1 MLRVIGVRSLDALID
16 AALPT
21 SIRLKK
27 PLQLPPAETE
37 HEYLDRLRTVAAK
50 NQRFKSFI
58 GMGYYGT
65 ITPSVILRN
74 LFENP
79 SWYTPYTPYQAEIA
93 QGRLESLLNF
103 QTMVRDLT
111 AMEIATASLLDEAT
125 AAAEAMT
132 LLHRV
137 QGRQGIR
144 VAKHLLGVGA
154 HVSAGARRA
163 EGTRGAAR
171 HHDRDRRP
179 GLGARSADDVFGAY
193 VQSPDDYGAL
203 LDLRGVHHAR
213 ARTERARR
221 GGDRSARA
229 HDHGAARR
237 NGRRRRR
244 RQRAAVRRADGL
256 RRTARGVSR
265 DARNVRQAG
274 ARPHHRRVG
283 RFARQ
288 SRVSHGAADARA
300 AHPAREGDVEHLH
313 GAGAAREHRGDV
325 RRVSRA

>member
-1 MLRVIGVRSLDALID
+1 MPIDSPDTFEQRHIGPDEKQQAEMLRVIGARSLDALID
-16 AALPT
+16 AALPA

-103 QTMVRDLT
+103 QTMVQRPDGDGNRDGV
-111 AMEIATASLLDEAT
+111 AAGRGDGGRRGHD
-125 AAAEAMT
+125 AAASCAGPPGI
-132 LLHRV
+132 
-137 QGRQGIR
+137 GR
-144 VAKHLLGVGA
+144 AKHILGFRA
-154 HVSAGARRA
+154 HLSAGARGA

-171 HHDRDRRP
+171 HHHRVRRP
-179 GLGARSADDVFGAY
+179 VTTAQFGADVFGAY

-203 LDLRGVHHAR
+203 IDLRPFI
-213 ARTERARR
+213 
-221 GGDRSARA
+221 ARA
-229 HDHGAARR
+229 HE
-237 NGRRRRR
+237 
-244 RQRAAVRRADGL
+244 
-256 RRTARGVSR
+256 
-265 DARNVRQAG
+265 RNVLVA
-274 ARPHHRRVG
+274 VG
-283 RFARQ
+283 QR
-288 SRVSHGAADARA
+288 S
-300 AHPAREGDVEHLH
+300 
-313 GAGAAREHRGDV
+313 
-325 RRVSRA
+325 SRAHHDGAPR